1 MRHTLFALILFVS
14 ALSAPVAYAQEGA
27 PPDAVEVS
35 DEAKVEAEEAA
46 AENQPAI
53 EASDEASDE
62 APTEGEAPS
71 EEDLEATADSTSML
85 VQALQ
90 NKQWGLAIGMMLCL
104 LVAFANKFGMKDKV
118 GSKAVPWV
126 TSGIAVAGAIGAALM
141 SGVAV
146 TEALTQGL
154 VAGMT
159 AIGGWE
165 MVLKHIFKKNESAS
179 S

>member
-14 ALSAPVAYAQEGA
+14 AFSAPVAYGQEAA
-27 PPDAVEVS
+27 P
-35 DEAKVEAEEAA
+35 VEAAPVEEAA
-46 AENQPAI
+46 AEAAPA
-53 EASDEASDE
+53 EAAPAEAAPAE
-62 APTEGEAPS
+62 AAGEDAVPS
-71 EEDLEATADSTSML
+71 EGDLEATADSASML

-90 NKQWGLAIGMMLCL
+90 NKQWGLALGMMLCL

-126 TSGIAVAGAIGAALM
+126 TSGIAVAGAIGASLM
-141 SGVAV
+141 SGVAI
-146 TEALTQGL
+146 TEALTQGV

-165 MVLKHIFKKNESAS
+165 MVLKHIFKKNETAAS
-179 S
+179 